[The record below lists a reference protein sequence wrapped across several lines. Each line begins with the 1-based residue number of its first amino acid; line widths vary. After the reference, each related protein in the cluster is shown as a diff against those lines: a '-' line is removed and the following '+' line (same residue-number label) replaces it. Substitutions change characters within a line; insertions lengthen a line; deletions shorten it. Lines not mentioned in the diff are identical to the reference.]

1 MAEVNCGTEAACE
14 ACPLNEYPT
23 ELAQHLG
30 RIADQL
36 SGVDAGKES
45 FIMASRMAGDGPAEL
60 TPEMVDAA
68 MQVADMLS
76 PKVHQ

>member
-14 ACPLNEYPT
+14 ACPLNKYST

-30 RIADQL
+30 MVAKQL
-36 SGVDAGKES
+36 SGADAGMES
-45 FIMASRMAGDGPAEL
+45 FIMASRVAVDGPAEL
-60 TPEMVDAA
+60 TPDMVDAA
-68 MQVADMLS
+68 MQAADMMS